1 MMTRYKLWKMSRRAQ
16 PDAAFV
22 ARLETTLR
30 ERGAIGSRRVSPL
43 FRMAAAACAVVLV
56 LGGSTAS
63 YAYASESVL
72 PDHPLYPLRETVE
85 SMEETAALSAEAKAA
100 VQRKFVERRLNEIR
114 IMRDR
119 RLALAPRVI
128 TRLRDSMLRLE
139 ATSTAEGVMAID
151 AWNAL
156 LQRRLRTLDKREAAR
171 LQREADETFTQIEK
185 RIQTLQEK
193 ARKLRP
199 GSLRRK

>member
-1 MMTRYKLWKMSRRAQ
+1 MTRYELWKISRRAR

-22 ARLETTLR
+22 ERLASRFTPERAVRFAYRTTLR
-30 ERGAIGSRRVSPL
+30 I
-43 FRMAAAACAVVLV
+43 AAAACAFVLV

-85 SMEETAALSAEAKAA
+85 SLEESTALNAEAKTA
-100 VQRKFVERRLNEIR
+100 VQRKFVERRLKEIR

-139 ATSTAEGVMAID
+139 TTSTAEGVMAID

-156 LQRRLRTLDKREAAR
+156 LQRRMRTLDKREAAR
-171 LQREADETFTQIEK
+171 LQREADEKFNQIEK